1 MAVPKLPSLRYL
13 RSFSTTLHTAKP
25 TATQSHPPRY
35 TQTPPPYPYG
45 PALHYKQSDSGLYGG
60 ATLQFGNKVSEKNA
74 LKSRRAWRPNI
85 HNKRLWS
92 DGLGRFV
99 QIKVQSRVLRTID
112 KCGGLDEYLLGEK
125 PQRIKELGVQGWR
138 LRWLVLR
145 TGKVRRR
152 VRAER
157 EALGLVEHD
166 RAVAQ
171 KRFEERKAMRAESAG
186 ADALADGVERA
197 SGDVVGQTGNSI
209 GHPSPKITKLETSID
224 RLTRALEA
232 ATARRA
238 QKKHP
243 SSSSSSPFLPP
254 NALPP
259 QNDEPE
265 KSPTSQAAQALQ
277 NLNLVSTTHTA
288 AEERLGKRIEEIEEA
303 VEAAMEDAEEEEDG
317 RERLEAAMER
327 LWSAREGFERVRAE
341 AGVDL
346 EGEGKRSEGGV
357 WGKIKGFFRRG

>member
-1 MAVPKLPSLRYL
+1 M
-13 RSFSTTLHTAKP
+13 
-25 TATQSHPPRY
+25 
-35 TQTPPPYPYG
+35 
-45 PALHYKQSDSGLYGG
+45 
-60 ATLQFGNKVSEKNA
+60 
-74 LKSRRAWRPNI
+74 
-85 HNKRLWS
+85 
-92 DGLGRFV
+92 
-99 QIKVQSRVLRTID
+99 QIKVQARVLRTID

-186 ADALADGVERA
+186 ADALEDGVERA
-197 SGDVVGQTGNSI
+197 SGDVVGQTENSI
-209 GHPSPKITKLETSID
+209 DPPSPKTTTLETSID

-232 ATARRA
+232 ETARRA
-238 QKKHP
+238 QKTNP
-243 SSSSSSPFLPP
+243 SSSSSSSPFLAP

-265 KSPTSQAAQALQ
+265 NNPTSQAAQAMQ
-277 NLNLVSTTHTA
+277 NLNLASTTTHTA
-288 AEERLGKRIEEIEEA
+288 AEEWEGEEQLGKQVEEIEEA
-303 VEAAMEDAEEEEDG
+303 VEAAMEDAEGEEG

-327 LWSAREGFERVRAE
+327 LWSAREGLERVRAE
-341 AGVDL
+341 AVVDL